1 LGRESSS
8 FYNNPAADNHG
19 DDGKFVVLT
28 DGPDIFGLLSGASD
42 KIDFF
47 LDPLAGFG
55 QAANAK
61 QLAAFL
67 AELKRKK
74 SLQLRIITSITK
86 DTAAA
91 SRQLIKYADVYHAEG
106 VAGGS
111 FCIADGSTY
120 ICHADDNDN
129 SNSNDGRE
137 GRPSCKM
144 LLTKHPQFVKMQ
156 QYLFDSLLSRTV
168 PAKDKLREIE
178 RGIQREEFIET
189 IREPSEIL
197 HLAKAL
203 ADSAVFDILV
213 LFSTINSFHRAEK
226 DGILDLL
233 GEASG
238 RGVAVKVLVKVDDE
252 MMKDAS
258 KQKIKQKHDRID
270 VAFIEKSVKSKI
282 TTLVVDQTYSLAI
295 EVDDDSKS
303 AFFDATGLATY
314 SKSESTVFTYYSM
327 FESLWIQAELERQSR
342 VRQAYF
348 HLFKGQKMRDEI
360 YRSDWKTGSDTE

>member
-1 LGRESSS
+1 LSRESSS
-8 FYNNPAADNHG
+8 YNNFAVESNISG
-19 DDGKFVVLT
+19 FVVLI
-28 DGPDIFGLLSGASD
+28 DEPDIFSLLSGAAD
-42 KIDFF
+42 KVDFC

-67 AELKRKK
+67 AELKKK
-74 SLQLRIITSITK
+74 KKNLYLRIITSVTK
-86 DTAAA
+86 DNAAA
-91 SRQLIKYADVYHAEG
+91 SSQLMKYADVHHAEG

-111 FCIADGSTY
+111 FCIVDGSTY
-120 ICHADDNDN
+120 ICCADNIN
-129 SNSNDGRE
+129 E
-137 GRPSCKM
+137 GRFSCQA
-144 LLTKHPQFVKMQ
+144 LLTRQPQFVRMQ
-156 QYLFDSLLSRTV
+156 QYLFDSLLGRTA

-178 RGIQREEFIET
+178 RGVQREFIET
-189 IREPSEIL
+189 IREPSKIL

-203 ADSAVFDILV
+203 ADSAVFDILI
-213 LFSTINSFHRAEK
+213 LFSTINSFYRAEK

-233 GEASG
+233 GEASS

-252 MMKDAS
+252 TMKDAS

-295 EVDDDSKS
+295 EVGDDSKS
-303 AFFDATGLATY
+303 AFSDATGLATY
-314 SKSESTVFTYYSM
+314 SNSESTVFTYYSM

-348 HLFKGQKMRDEI
+348 HMFKGQKLRDEI
-360 YRSDWKTGSDTE
+360 YRRDWKMGADKE